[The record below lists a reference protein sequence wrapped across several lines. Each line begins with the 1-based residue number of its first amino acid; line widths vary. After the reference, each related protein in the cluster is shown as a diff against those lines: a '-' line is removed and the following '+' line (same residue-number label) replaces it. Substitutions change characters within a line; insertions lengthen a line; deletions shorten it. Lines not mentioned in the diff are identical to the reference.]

1 MWCVVLFALVPNMQA
16 QEATPDTHTGVPQ
29 DWSQRQIVFSRDALA
44 QHPDL
49 IYREPRVLHQA
60 MQRWQVPNWGSF
72 HGVEPLPV
80 PAKKHGIHRDWNVGS
95 LGGSLRK
102 NAFPAKFSYD
112 AAAPPDC
119 TNDYAVFGLGVAGAI
134 GGQANLVG
142 FNNLYSDPVNGGGF
156 CDPPTGP
163 GLGPLV
169 LFAYNISTAT
179 TGPGKILTSPV
190 LSESGKKIAFVESV
204 TGPTPSAIFHVL
216 TWNAGE
222 GTIGTIGH
230 AFTPTTP
237 QMISLP
243 FSANAGDIYSS
254 PWVDYATDTAYV
266 GADNGIVYKITGVF
280 HGTPTLSGS
289 PWPVTVHIGFHV
301 TAPVLDSNLGML
313 MLGNFDGFL
322 YQININSPTLAVH
335 SYQIGVT
342 GGPGSGIAGPP
353 IVDITNGT
361 TFVVTGNVVPGP
373 NTGAALVE
381 FDTAS
386 LTPLST
392 GPIGIGGT
400 TGAKLRLLQPAFS
413 NDYYNG
419 LTTGVVTLCGTGAGD
434 TSPWQYVF
442 GFDGR
447 VMHTPSSFSQQ
458 LLPSTAA
465 QCSGWTEFF
474 NPNVGPSPGTDFFF
488 FGLTQDCTAPGSGTA
503 GGCVEEI
510 RGATHPV
517 TATVPVN
524 DGPSGIII
532 DNYSTESQASSIY
545 LGSVFAPI
553 VYKFT
558 QDGLQ

>member
-1 MWCVVLFALVPNMQA
+1 MKLSHCCGAIAVWCVVLFALVPNLQA
-16 QEATPDTHTGVPQ
+16 QEATTDTHTGVPQ

-60 MQRWQVPNWGSF
+60 LQRWQVPNWGSF

-80 PAKKHGIHRDWNVGS
+80 PAKKLGIQRDWNVGG

-119 TNDYAVFGLGVAGAI
+119 TNDYAVFGLGVAGVT

-142 FNNLYSDPVNGGGF
+142 FNNLYSDPVNGGGV
-156 CDPPTGP
+156 CDPPNGP
-163 GLGPLV
+163 GLKV
-169 LFAYNISTAT
+169 LFAYNISTAS

-222 GTIGTIGH
+222 GAIGA
-230 AFTPTTP
+230 AFTPTAP

-335 SYQIGVT
+335 SYQIGAT
-342 GGPGSGIAGPP
+342 AGAGSGIASSP

-361 TFVVTGNVVPGP
+361 TFVVTGNVVQ
-373 NTGAALVE
+373 
-381 FDTAS
+381 
-386 LTPLST
+386 
-392 GPIGIGGT
+392 IGR
-400 TGAKLRLLQPAFS
+400 AH
-413 NDYYNG
+413 
-419 LTTGVVTLCGTGAGD
+419 V
-434 TSPWQYVF
+434 
-442 GFDGR
+442 
-447 VMHTPSSFSQQ
+447 
-458 LLPSTAA
+458 
-465 QCSGWTEFF
+465 
-474 NPNVGPSPGTDFFF
+474 
-488 FGLTQDCTAPGSGTA
+488 
-503 GGCVEEI
+503 
-510 RGATHPV
+510 
-517 TATVPVN
+517 
-524 DGPSGIII
+524 
-532 DNYSTESQASSIY
+532 
-545 LGSVFAPI
+545 
-553 VYKFT
+553 
-558 QDGLQ
+558 